1 MSPSEM
7 KRLTLFEKLIDVFGE
22 EPAVTLMENLP
33 PGGWDQVASKTDL
46 QTLKTEVNAK
56 MDVGFAKMD
65 GQFAEVNAKMDGQ
78 FAEVNAKMDG
88 QFAEVRGEFAK
99 MDGQF
104 AEIRGEFAKMDG
116 RFAKMDGRFAEVRG
130 DMKAMEGRID
140 RQVSREIRN
149 FAFATMGMILAATTP
164 IWVTLLVNPIG

>member
-7 KRLTLFEKLIDVFGE
+7 KRLTLYEKLIDVFGE

-65 GQFAEVNAKMDGQ
+65 GQFAE
-78 FAEVNAKMDG
+78 
-88 QFAEVRGEFAK
+88 
-99 MDGQF
+99 
-104 AEIRGEFAKMDG
+104 IRGEFANL
-116 RFAKMDGRFAEVRG
+116 RG

-140 RQVSREIRN
+140 RQVSRDIRN

>member
-65 GQFAEVNAKMDGQ
+65 GQFAEVNAKVDGQ
-78 FAEVNAKMDG
+78 FAKVN
-88 QFAEVRGEFAK
+88 AK

-104 AEIRGEFAKMDG
+104 AEIRGE
-116 RFAKMDGRFAEVRG
+116 FAEVRG

-140 RQVSREIRN
+140 RQVSRDIRN

>member
-65 GQFAEVNAKMDGQ
+65 GQFAE
-78 FAEVNAKMDG
+78 
-88 QFAEVRGEFAK
+88 
-99 MDGQF
+99 
-104 AEIRGEFAKMDG
+104 IRGE
-116 RFAKMDGRFAEVRG
+116 FAKMDGRFAEVRG

>member
-65 GQFAEVNAKMDGQ
+65 GQFAE
-78 FAEVNAKMDG
+78 
-88 QFAEVRGEFAK
+88 
-99 MDGQF
+99 
-104 AEIRGEFAKMDG
+104 IRGEFAKMDG
-116 RFAKMDGRFAEVRG
+116 RFAEIRGEFANLRG

-140 RQVSREIRN
+140 RQVSRDIRN

>member
-7 KRLTLFEKLIDVFGE
+7 KRLTLYEKLIDVLGE

-65 GQFAEVNAKMDGQ
+65 GQFAE
-78 FAEVNAKMDG
+78 
-88 QFAEVRGEFAK
+88 
-99 MDGQF
+99 
-104 AEIRGEFAKMDG
+104 IRGEFANL
-116 RFAKMDGRFAEVRG
+116 RG

-140 RQVSREIRN
+140 RQVSRDIRN

>member
-7 KRLTLFEKLIDVFGE
+7 KRLTLYEKLIDVFGE

-65 GQFAEVNAKMDGQ
+65 GQFAE
-78 FAEVNAKMDG
+78 
-88 QFAEVRGEFAK
+88 
-99 MDGQF
+99 
-104 AEIRGEFAKMDG
+104 IRGE
-116 RFAKMDGRFAEVRG
+116 FAKMDGRFAEVRG